1 MQGIVKINNAEIST
15 KECNGK
21 RVITF
26 NDIDRFHNRKT
37 GTARRNFNSNTVHFT
52 EGLDYFIIKRNSMD
66 EIRTLK
72 NNEEISGFKIPPKG
86 ITLITQSGYLMIVK
100 SFTDEL
106 SWKIQRQLVDN
117 YFNPQPQQAA
127 IATTQTQLPAN
138 NIYDGLRLM
147 LDKLQEHDSDI
158 VALKKEVRELATG
171 KPKEIIVEPDPAYY
185 LEATNCSVSKNIYTI
200 TSIAEAFGMSARIL
214 NKYLYAQGVTCPHN
228 GGWDINKKMGKES
241 YVILKDGTFS
251 KRDGEKQVTT
261 LTFWTYE
268 GMVFLCEYLKA
279 HGFTQSRSIIKYDR
293 HTNQR
298 KRTKKAKSKKKVNK
312 ANKQNRKEILS

>member
-1 MQGIVKINNAEIST
+1 MQENIIQIGNAEVLM
-15 KECNGK
+15 KEYSGQ
-21 RVITF
+21 RVVTF
-26 NDIDRFHNRKT
+26 KDIDMAHERKEGTAKYDFNHNRKHFVE
-37 GTARRNFNSNTVHFT
+37 GIDYYKAPKNELGWNFQLNSKVGN
-52 EGLDYFIIKRNSMD
+52 
-66 EIRTLK
+66 
-72 NNEEISGFKIPPKG
+72 PKLP

-117 YFNPQPQQAA
+117 YFNPQPQQAV

-200 TSIAEAFGMSARIL
+200 TSIAEAFGMSARTL

-293 HTNQR
+293 HAKR
-298 KRTKKAKSKKKVNK
+298 KKGTKKAKTKKKVNK
-312 ANKQNRKEILS
+312 ANKKG